1 MTTKHTPGP
10 WHVDTEDQDADIHS
24 GFGMV
29 AKTMGHGNAQDGEGT
44 ANARLIAAAPE
55 LLEAAMEMAM
65 LLENALRIGVI
76 NENLIIAESI
86 RSVLPIHRAAIAKAT
101 GSAA

>member
-24 GFGMV
+24 GFGMA
-29 AKTMGHGNAQDGEGT
+29 AKTMGHGHAQDGEGT

-55 LLEAAMEMAM
+55 LLDALNEQDRFLGVLSGTVPLSEKDTHRRIQINREA
-65 LLENALRIGVI
+65 V
-76 NENLIIAESI
+76 
-86 RSVLPIHRAAIAKAT
+86 RAAIAKAT
-101 GSAA
+101 GSGE

>member
-29 AKTMGHGNAQDGEGT
+29 AKTMGHGHAQDGEGT

-55 LLEAAMEMAM
+55 LLDALQSMVSQFPEAE
-65 LLENALRIGVI
+65 LRADPD
-76 NENLIIAESI
+76 LHA
-86 RSVLPIHRAAIAKAT
+86 SVKRARAAIAKAVMQ
-101 GSAA
+101 

>member
-1 MTTKHTPGP
+1 MPFNRIIKSKAG
-10 WHVDTEDQDADIHS
+10 DLI
-24 GFGMV
+24 
-29 AKTMGHGNAQDGEGT
+29 AKAGDVCVGDVE

-65 LLENALRIGVI
+65 LLENALRIGAI
-76 NENLIIAESI
+76 DKNLIIAESI

-101 GSAA
+101 GA